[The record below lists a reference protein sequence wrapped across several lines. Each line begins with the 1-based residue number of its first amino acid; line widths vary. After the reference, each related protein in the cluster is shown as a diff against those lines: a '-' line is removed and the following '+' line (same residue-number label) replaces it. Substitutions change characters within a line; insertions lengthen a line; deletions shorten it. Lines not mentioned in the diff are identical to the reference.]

1 MTSSIRRALAAR
13 SCSAVTAPSLGGH
26 APGHRERVP
35 HAETGRHAARF
46 AGVLGQGWFPPLE
59 VRAGSLV
66 EDEHDRGGGDGPDPE
81 ADAHGGRR
89 VHQGSLGQRVEHAE
103 AGEAE
108 QHRESHTAMTTGPTT
123 TSRVTWTF
131 TACLIACA

>member
-35 HAETGRHAARF
+35 HAETGGHTARF
-46 AGVLGQGWFPPLE
+46 AGVLGQGRFPPLE
-59 VRAGSLV
+59 VRAGRLV
-66 EDEHDRGGGDGPDPE
+66 EGEHDRGGGDSPDPE

-89 VHQGSLGQRVEHAE
+89 VLQGSLEYAP
-103 AGEAE
+103 A
-108 QHRESHTAMTTGPTT
+108 AMSVGLGI
-123 TSRVTWTF
+123 W
-131 TACLIACA
+131 AIAAATIMLT